1 MARKSKKAEE
11 VSVFDL
17 FDDIA
22 TEPMKM
28 GDEIRGPLV
37 VDPLEGAEHSDSSTL
52 SLEAAILSES
62 SDTTSGDDA

>member
-37 VDPLEGAEHSDSSTL
+37 PDSLEGAEHSDSLTL
-52 SLEAAILSES
+52 SLEAAIFSES
-62 SDTTSGDDA
+62 SATTSGDDA

>member
-1 MARKSKKAEE
+1 MARKSKRAKE
-11 VSVFDL
+11 VSDL

-52 SLEAAILSES
+52 SIEAGIFSES
-62 SDTTSGDDA
+62 SATTSGDDA